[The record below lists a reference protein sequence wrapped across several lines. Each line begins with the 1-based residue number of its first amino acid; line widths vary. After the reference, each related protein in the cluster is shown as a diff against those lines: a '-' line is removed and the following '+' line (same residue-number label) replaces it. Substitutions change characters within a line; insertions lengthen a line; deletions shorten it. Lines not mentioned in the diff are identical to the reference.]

1 MYIPNSDKD
10 YKPILDTIYK
20 GYAEVLAFLYNL
32 MNAYDV
38 KDLELTYP
46 NMDAC
51 FNVNTNEGYTEKIT
65 ELLLTGDNDL
75 IAIGEK
81 GTEYPLGSDID
92 GQDNYILCGLGALLE
107 AALASAKQY
116 AADNEKKVFL
126 AKGIEYETDGEEVE
140 LPKDLQIVAD
150 DEDSIVDRISD
161 VTGWLVSSVKSIEQL
176 P

>member
-20 GYAEVLAFLYNL
+20 GYAEALAFLHNL

-38 KDLELTYP
+38 KSLVLKYQWSS
-46 NMDAC
+46 C
-51 FNVNTNEGYTEKIT
+51 YNVNVIYGGTDRILEIR
-65 ELLLTGDNDL
+65 LTSDNDL
-75 IAIGEK
+75 IAIGEE
-81 GTEYPLGSDID
+81 GTEYPLGNDID

-116 AADNEKKVFL
+116 AADNQKKVFL

-140 LPKDLQIVAD
+140 LPKELQIVAD
-150 DEDSIVDRISD
+150 DEDSVVDRISD
-161 VTGWLVSSVKSIEQL
+161 VIGWLVSSVKNIEQL

>member
-20 GYAEVLAFLYNL
+20 GYAEALAFLHNL
-32 MNAYDV
+32 MNAYGV
-38 KDLELTYP
+38 KSLVLKYQWSS
-46 NMDAC
+46 C
-51 FNVNTNEGYTEKIT
+51 YNVNVIYGGTDRILEIR
-65 ELLLTGDNDL
+65 LTCDNDL
-75 IAIGEK
+75 IAIGEE

-116 AADNEKKVFL
+116 ASDNEKKVFL

-150 DEDSIVDRISD
+150 DEDSVVDRISD

>member
-20 GYAEVLAFLYNL
+20 GYAEALAFLHNL

-38 KDLELTYP
+38 KSLVLKYQWSS
-46 NMDAC
+46 C
-51 FNVNTNEGYTEKIT
+51 YNVNVIYGGTDRILEIR
-65 ELLLTGDNDL
+65 LTGDNDL
-75 IAIGEK
+75 IAIGEE
-81 GTEYPLGSDID
+81 GTEYPLGTDID
-92 GQDNYILCGLGALLE
+92 GQEIYILCGLGALLE
-107 AALASAKQY
+107 AALSSAKQY
-116 AADNEKKVFL
+116 AADNGKKVFL
-126 AKGIEYETDGEEVE
+126 AKGIKYETDGEEVE

-150 DEDSIVDRISD
+150 DEDSVVDRISD

>member
-20 GYAEVLAFLYNL
+20 GYAEALAFLYNL

-38 KDLELTYP
+38 KSLVLKYQWSS
-46 NMDAC
+46 C
-51 FNVNTNEGYTEKIT
+51 YNVNVIYGGTDRILEIR
-65 ELLLTGDNDL
+65 LTGDNDL
-75 IAIGEK
+75 IAIGEE
-81 GTEYPLGSDID
+81 GTEYPLGNNID

-116 AADNEKKVFL
+116 AADNQKKVFL

-150 DEDSIVDRISD
+150 DEDSVVDRISD

>member
-20 GYAEVLAFLYNL
+20 GYAEALAFLHNL

-38 KDLELTYP
+38 KSLVLKYQWSS
-46 NMDAC
+46 C
-51 FNVNTNEGYTEKIT
+51 YNVNVIYGGTDRILEIR
-65 ELLLTGDNDL
+65 LTDDNDL
-75 IAIGEK
+75 IAIGEE
-81 GTEYPLGSDID
+81 GTEYPLGNNID

-116 AADNEKKVFL
+116 AADNQKKVFL

-150 DEDSIVDRISD
+150 DEDSVVDRISD
-161 VTGWLVSSVKSIEQL
+161 ITGWLVSSVKSIEQL

>member
-20 GYAEVLAFLYNL
+20 GYAEALAFLYNL

-38 KDLELTYP
+38 KSLVLKYQWSS
-46 NMDAC
+46 C
-51 FNVNTNEGYTEKIT
+51 YNVNVIYGGTDRILEIR
-65 ELLLTGDNDL
+65 LTGDNDL
-75 IAIGEK
+75 IAIGEE
-81 GTEYPLGSDID
+81 GTEYPLGTDID

-107 AALASAKQY
+107 AALSSAKQY

-126 AKGIEYETDGEEVE
+126 AKGIEYETDGEEIE

-150 DEDSIVDRISD
+150 DEDSVVDRISD

>member
-10 YKPILDTIYK
+10 YKPILDSIYK
-20 GYAEVLAFLYNL
+20 GYAEALAFLHNL

-38 KDLELTYP
+38 KSLVLKYQWSS
-46 NMDAC
+46 C
-51 FNVNTNEGYTEKIT
+51 YNVNVIYGGTDRILEIR
-65 ELLLTGDNDL
+65 LTGDNDL
-75 IAIGEK
+75 IAIGEE

-107 AALASAKQY
+107 AALSSAKQY

-126 AKGIEYETDGEEVE
+126 AKGIEYETDDEEVE
-140 LPKDLQIVAD
+140 LPKELQIVAD
-150 DEDSIVDRISD
+150 DEDSVMERISD